1 MHRGHGLY
9 EKYSYCCKIFLVER
23 PLLCSLNFEKLF
35 TLFKSV
41 QKRYFCALAINCVSV
56 FLTVFEILRNVFGK
70 RRLRESQLRIRS
82 HWVRFMISWGLDYG
96 LISRSTKGLLA
107 WGGSTL
113 AGSDKHTLGPVLI
126 PTLLTFLPK
135 TCSRTSF
142 VYSQHDACL
151 QPEERTIRV
160 YKQTLK
166 CYDSVGKVLKL
177 KFFMH

>member
-1 MHRGHGLY
+1 MFSESAAWGKVNWGYVH
-9 EKYSYCCKIFLVER
+9 IW
-23 PLLCSLNFEKLF
+23 
-35 TLFKSV
+35 
-41 QKRYFCALAINCVSV
+41 CV
-56 FLTVFEILRNVFGK
+56 
-70 RRLRESQLRIRS
+70 
-82 HWVRFMISWGLDYG
+82 FMILWGLDYG

-126 PTLLTFLPK
+126 PTLLTFLLK

-151 QPEERTIRV
+151 QSEERTIRV

-166 CYDSVGKVLKL
+166 CYDNVGKVLKL
-177 KFFMH
+177 KFFMHQSQNFFFKFEQLLFFILIGLELYLESRKSRLSS